1 MASDARM
8 RLKGVQPSG
17 PQAAALLC
25 ATALV
30 FRLVG
35 IGAGWLPPTP
45 VLVLLL
51 GLSQLADWF
60 FHQGS
65 RIDLGA
71 LARAHAFEIAA
82 VALMALTLAV
92 RLPGLTGDLGH
103 VPLDIDENRLASNI
117 QHYFVTGELVHT
129 TVEHYPGVAF
139 WLFSGAS
146 FLRFMR
152 GLGAGLVTTPA
163 HLSVTEF
170 VAAARLANVF
180 VAVGIVMLTALIGR
194 RIAGFWGLLAGLL
207 VAIAPLS
214 VDTTTVC
221 RCDPVMLLA
230 VLGAVHLALLAQD
243 RQSSGW
249 FVAAGAAAGIAAG
262 VKYSAVFAIVPVCL
276 ATLALR
282 SWPGRIKTGALAL
295 VAFAAAIAITNH
307 FVWYDFPNLL
317 IQLTLQVAITGAGH
331 WAASSNPAG
340 FYAMILD
347 RFGTGQA
354 LTFAAVL
361 FAIVTLAT
369 RRLSWWILVSF
380 PLLYFGVMTSRPSQF
395 PRWVFPVLPFVAI
408 ASSALIATIV
418 AFVRQSAPQE
428 PPRARAAW
436 ASAAVILVAVLA
448 SPVWGGMVSFSR
460 RLATPTYALAETW
473 IREHARPGAVVV
485 LGRGWLDVTGS
496 PIEARRV
503 DDLKKTLDGGLDAL
517 NGAQMVVVPEPYFNH
532 PTLRQLGFLD
542 RIHVGWRFGSGSGY
556 DYEFYA
562 VPQR

>member
-1 MASDARM
+1 MSPKRIEHAAPR
-8 RLKGVQPSG
+8 
-17 PQAAALLC
+17 AAALLC
-25 ATALV
+25 ATALLV
-30 FRLVG
+30 RLAG
-35 IGAGWLPPTP
+35 IGAGWLPSAS
-45 VLVLLL
+45 VLLLLL
-51 GLSQLADWF
+51 GLSQFADWF
-60 FHQGS
+60 FRERPQF
-65 RIDLGA
+65 DLGA
-71 LARAHAFEIAA
+71 LARAHTFEIA
-82 VALMALTLAV
+82 VLALMALTLAV

-103 VPLDIDENRLASNI
+103 VPIDIDENRLASNI

-129 TVEHYPGVAF
+129 TVEHYPGAAF

-146 FLRFMR
+146 FVRFMR

-180 VAVGIVMLTALIGR
+180 VAVGIVTLTALIGR
-194 RIAGFWGLLAGLL
+194 RIAGSWGLLAGLL

-243 RQSSGW
+243 RKSSGW
-249 FVAAGAAAGIAAG
+249 FAAAGAAAGIAAG
-262 VKYSAVFAIVPVCL
+262 VKYSAVFAIVPVGL
-276 ATLALR
+276 ATVALP
-282 SWPGRIKTGALAL
+282 SWPDRIKAGTRALA
-295 VAFAAAIAITNH
+295 AFAAAIAITNH
-307 FVWYDFPNLL
+307 FIWYDFPNLL

-331 WAASSNPAG
+331 WAATSNPAG

-347 RFGTGQA
+347 RFGTGHA
-354 LTFAAVL
+354 LTFAAVI
-361 FAIVTLAT
+361 FAIVTLAS

-380 PLLYFGVMTSRPSQF
+380 PLLYFGFMTSRPSQF
-395 PRWVFPVLPFVAI
+395 PRWVFPLLPFVAI
-408 ASSALIATIV
+408 ASSGLIATIV
-418 AFVRQSAPQE
+418 AFVRQSVVQE
-428 PPRARAAW
+428 PRRVRAAW
-436 ASAAVILVAVLA
+436 VSAAVILAAALA
-448 SPVWGGMVSFSR
+448 SPVWGGVVSYSR
-460 RLATPTYALAETW
+460 RLATPTHVLAETW
-473 IREHARPGAVVV
+473 IREHAHPGAVVV
-485 LGRGWLDVTGS
+485 LGRGWLDMTGN
-496 PIEARRV
+496 PIQARRV

-542 RIHVGWRFGSGSGY
+542 RVHVAWRFGSGTGY

>member
-1 MASDARM
+1 MGIGPAA
-8 RLKGVQPSG
+8 
-17 PQAAALLC
+17 PQAASMLC

-30 FRLVG
+30 LRLAG
-35 IGAGWLPPTP
+35 LGASWLPPAP
-45 VLVLLL
+45 VLLLLL

-60 FHQGS
+60 S
-65 RIDLGA
+65 REGPRIELGT
-71 LARAHAFEIAA
+71 LARDHAFEIGLAA
-82 VALMALTLAV
+82 LTALTLAV
-92 RLPGLTGDLGH
+92 RLPGLNGDLGH

-129 TVEHYPGVAF
+129 TVEHYPGAAF
-139 WLFSGAS
+139 WLFAGAA
-146 FLRFMR
+146 FVRFVR
-152 GLGAGLVTTPA
+152 GLSAGLVTTPA

-180 VAVGIVMLTALIGR
+180 VAVGIVTLTALIGR
-194 RIAGFWGLLAGLL
+194 RIAVWWAGLLAGLL

-230 VLGAVHLALLAQD
+230 VLGAVCLALLARD
-243 RQSSGW
+243 RKSNGW
-249 FVAAGAAAGIAAG
+249 FVAAGTAAGIAAG
-262 VKYSAVFAIVPVCL
+262 VKYSAVFAVVPACL
-276 ATLALR
+276 ATLALA
-282 SWPGRIKTGALAL
+282 SWPDRVKAGVRVLT
-295 VAFAAAIAITNH
+295 AFAAAIAITNH

-331 WAASSNPAG
+331 WAATSNPAG

-380 PLLYFGVMTSRPSQF
+380 PLVYFGFMTSRPSQF
-395 PRWVFPVLPFVAI
+395 PRWVYPLLPFVAI
-408 ASSALIATIV
+408 ASSASIAAVVT
-418 AFVRQSAPQE
+418 FVRQSAPRE
-428 PPRARAAW
+428 AARARAARV
-436 ASAAVILVAVLA
+436 SLVVILVAVLA
-448 SPVWGGMVSFSR
+448 SPVWGGLVSFSR
-460 RLATPTYALAETW
+460 RLATPTYASAETW
-473 IREHARPGAVVV
+473 IRDHARPGTVVV

-517 NGAQMVVVPEPYFNH
+517 NGAQMLVVPEPYFNH

-542 RIHVGWRFGSGSGY
+542 RIHVAWRFGSGTGY

>member
-1 MASDARM
+1 MTV
-8 RLKGVQPSG
+8 KGVQPSG

-30 FRLVG
+30 FRLAG
-35 IGAGWLPPTP
+35 MGAGWLPPTP

-51 GLSQLADWF
+51 GLAHLADWF
-60 FHQGS
+60 LREGS
-65 RIDLGA
+65 QFDLGA

-82 VALMALTLAV
+82 VGLIAVTLAV

-129 TVEHYPGVAF
+129 TVEHYPGAAF
-139 WLFSGAS
+139 WLFAGAS

-170 VAAARLANVF
+170 VAAARIANVF
-180 VAVGIVMLTALIGR
+180 VAVGIVTLTALIGR
-194 RIAGFWGLLAGLL
+194 RIAGGWAGLLAGLL

-221 RCDPVMLLA
+221 RCDPVMLFA
-230 VLGAVHLALLAQD
+230 VLGAVYLALLAQD
-243 RQSSGW
+243 RTSNGW

-262 VKYSAVFAIVPVCL
+262 VKYSGVFAIVPVCL
-276 ATLALR
+276 ATLALV
-282 SWPGRIKTGALAL
+282 SWPDRLKAGALGL
-295 VAFAAAIAITNH
+295 VAFAAAIAISNH

-347 RFGTGQA
+347 RFGTGQV
-354 LTFAAVL
+354 LTFAGVL
-361 FAIVTLAT
+361 FAIITLAT
-369 RRLSWWILVSF
+369 RRLSWWILVTF
-380 PLLYFGVMTSRPSQF
+380 PLLYFGFMTSRPSQF
-395 PRWVFPVLPFVAI
+395 PRWVYPLLPFVAI

-418 AFVRQSAPQE
+418 TFVRKSAPQE
-428 PPRARAAW
+428 PLRARVAW
-436 ASAAVILVAVLA
+436 AFAAVILVAALA

-460 RLATPTYALAETW
+460 RLATPTYVLAETW
-473 IREHARPGAVVV
+473 IREHASPGTVVV

-503 DDLKKTLDGGLDAL
+503 GDLKKALDGGLDAL
-517 NGAQMVVVPEPYFNH
+517 SGVQMVVVPEPYFNH

-542 RIHVGWRFGSGSGY
+542 RIHVGWRFGSGTGY

>member
-1 MASDARM
+1 MTPKRTERWA
-8 RLKGVQPSG
+8 

-30 FRLVG
+30 FRLAG
-35 IGAGWLPPTP
+35 MGAGWLPSTP

-51 GLSQLADWF
+51 GLSQLADWSLRE
-60 FHQGS
+60 GS
-65 RIDLGA
+65 RFDLAA
-71 LARAHAFEIAA
+71 LARAHAFEIA
-82 VALMALTLAV
+82 VSALMALTLAV

-129 TVEHYPGVAF
+129 TVEHYPGAAF

-163 HLSVTEF
+163 HVSVTEF
-170 VAAARLANVF
+170 VAAARIANVF
-180 VAVGIVMLTALIGR
+180 VAVGIVTLTALIGR
-194 RIAGFWGLLAGLL
+194 RIAGWWAGLLAGLL

-230 VLGAVHLALLAQD
+230 VLGSVHLALLAQN
-243 RQSSGW
+243 RKSTGW

-262 VKYSAVFAIVPVCL
+262 VKYSAVFAIVPVWL
-276 ATLALR
+276 ATLALE
-282 SWPGRIKTGALAL
+282 SWPDRIKAGARALA
-295 VAFAAAIAITNH
+295 AFAAAIAISNH

-331 WAASSNPAG
+331 WAATSNPAG

-347 RFGTGQA
+347 RFGPGQV

-361 FAIVTLAT
+361 FAIMTLAT
-369 RRLSWWILVSF
+369 RRLSWWILMSF
-380 PLLYFGVMTSRPSQF
+380 PLLYFGFMTSRPSQF
-395 PRWVFPVLPFVAI
+395 PRWVYPLLPFVAI

-418 AFVRQSAPQE
+418 TFVRQSAPQE
-428 PPRARAAW
+428 RLRARIAWTFAALL
-436 ASAAVILVAVLA
+436 IVALA
-448 SPVWGGMVSFSR
+448 SPAWAGIVSFSR
-460 RLATPTYALAETW
+460 RLSTPTYSLAETW
-473 IREHARPGAVVV
+473 IREHARPGTVVV

-503 DDLKKTLDGGLDAL
+503 DDLKKALDGGLDAL

-542 RIHVGWRFGSGSGY
+542 RIHVAWRFGSGTGY

>member
-1 MASDARM
+1 M
-8 RLKGVQPSG
+8 RLKGMQPSG

-60 FHQGS
+60 FRQGS
-65 RIDLGA
+65 RSDLGT
-71 LARAHAFEIAA
+71 LVRAHAFELGLATLA
-82 VALMALTLAV
+82 VITLAV
-92 RLPGLTGDLGH
+92 RLPGLTSDLGH
-103 VPLDIDENRLASNI
+103 VPIDIDENRLAANI

-139 WLFSGAS
+139 WLFAGAS
-146 FLRFMR
+146 FLRFVR

-163 HLSVTEF
+163 HLSVAEF

-180 VAVGIVMLTALIGR
+180 VAVGIVTMTALIGR
-194 RIAGFWGLLAGLL
+194 RIAGWWAGLLAGLL

-221 RCDPVMLLA
+221 RCDPVMLVA
-230 VLGAVHLALLAQD
+230 VLAAVHLALLARD
-243 RQSSGW
+243 RKSPGW
-249 FVAAGAAAGIAAG
+249 FVAAGAVAGIATG
-262 VKYSAVFAIVPVCL
+262 VKYSAVFAIVPVL
-276 ATLALR
+276 VATLSLGSWRDALKAGTR
-282 SWPGRIKTGALAL
+282 A
-295 VAFAAAIAITNH
+295 VMAFGAAIAITNH
-307 FVWYDFPNLL
+307 FVWYDFPNFL
-317 IQLTLQVAITGAGH
+317 IQLTLQVAFTGAGH
-331 WAASSNPAG
+331 WAATSNPAG
-340 FYAMILD
+340 LYAMILG

-354 LTFAAVL
+354 LTAAAVL

-380 PLLYFGVMTSRPSQF
+380 PLLYFGFMTSRPSQL
-395 PRWVFPVLPFVAI
+395 PRWVYPMLPFVAI
-408 ASSALIATIV
+408 ASSALIEMFVT
-418 AFVRQSAPQE
+418 FVRQFAERAPS
-428 PPRARAAW
+428 RARAAW
-436 ASAAVILVAVLA
+436 VSAAVLLAAALA
-448 SPVWGGMVSFSR
+448 SPLYGSLVSFSR
-460 RLATPTYALAETW
+460 RLATPTHVLAEAW

-485 LGRGWLDVTGS
+485 LGRGWLDVTGT

-517 NGAQMVVVPEPYFNH
+517 NGAQIVVVPEPYFNH
-532 PTLRQLGFLD
+532 PTLGQLGFLD
-542 RIHVGWRFGSGSGY
+542 RIHVGWRVGSGNGY